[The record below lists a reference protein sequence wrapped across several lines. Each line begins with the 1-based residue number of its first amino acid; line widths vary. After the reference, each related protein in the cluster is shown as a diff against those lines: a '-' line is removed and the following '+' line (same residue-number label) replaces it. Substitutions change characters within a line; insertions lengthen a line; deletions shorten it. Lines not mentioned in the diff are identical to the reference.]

1 MSGRDLGILALV
13 VVAAVVVLAPLVG
26 GVGSRWEWGLMGPGL
41 MGPGMGPGAM
51 GQWHGGRWGGW
62 GPPFFG
68 GLLWLLLIVGV
79 ALLVAAVLRRD
90 GRAAPAPPAEAP
102 LETLKRRLAAGELSL
117 DEYETLKR
125 ALS

>member
-1 MSGRDLGILALV
+1 MSGRDLGVVAVAVV
-13 VVAAVVVLAPLVG
+13 VVAVMLTALLG
-26 GVGSRWEWGLMGPGL
+26 GVGARPQWGM

-62 GPPFFG
+62 GPAFFG
-68 GLLWLLLIVGV
+68 GLLWLLLAAGV
-79 ALLVAAVLRRD
+79 ALLVVAVLRRD
-90 GRAAPAPPAEAP
+90 GRAAPAPQADAP
-102 LETLKRRLAAGELSL
+102 LETLKRRLAKGELSL